1 MARRNRLRIA
11 AGVAAAGLLLSVV
24 LRWESARHAITGE
37 ASRCAI
43 SAAFDCD
50 KVAASDYSRALGLP
64 LSTWG
69 AAYFLLLLL
78 LLLDGRGSGGSRV
91 LAALGLPVAA
101 FLAYVSWFEIGS
113 LCLYCTGMQLC
124 IVAVFALLW
133 GTPWRAG
140 DPRGGLTALVVAALA
155 LLGERAVQSRV
166 DLLALDAQPEHGA
179 LRLDVSDALVL
190 GDLSTPV
197 SVVIFFDFGCDHCK
211 RCYGK
216 AAELVRRYPS
226 GVHVMLKHWPLDR
239 ECNREISK
247 TVHPGACLA
256 ARAGTAAARLGKSA
270 EALTYL
276 TGFREFLPP
285 AIDELGRQLGIGRE
299 AWDALVEGADT
310 RAVLE
315 RDVRDGHRMKFGAV
329 PRVFINGHYVDS
341 DRLVQRVERLLG
353 E

>member
-1 MARRNRLRIA
+1 MAQKNRLRIA
-11 AGVAAAGLLLSVV
+11 AGVAAAGILLSVT
-24 LRWESARHAITGE
+24 LRWESARHTITGE

-50 KVAASDYSRALGLP
+50 KVAASEYSRALGLP

-69 AAYFLLLLL
+69 AAYFLVLLLW
-78 LLLDGRGSGGSRV
+78 LLDGRGSGGSRV
-91 LAALGLPVAA
+91 LAALGLPVVA
-101 FLAYVSWFEIGS
+101 FLAYVSRFEIGS

-124 IVAVFALLW
+124 IVALFALLR
-133 GTPWRAG
+133 GTPWGLGGPRA
-140 DPRGGLTALVVAALA
+140 GLTALIVAALA
-155 LLGERAVQSRV
+155 FLGESAVQSRV
-166 DLLALDAQPEHGA
+166 ELLALHAQPEHAA

-197 SVVIFFDFGCDHCK
+197 SVVIFFDFGCNYCK

-216 AAELVRRYPS
+216 AAELVRRYPA

-239 ECNREISK
+239 ECNGGLSRTI
-247 TVHPGACLA
+247 HPGACLA
-256 ARAGTAAARLGKSA
+256 ARAGTAAAMLGKSA

-285 AIDELGRQLGIGRE
+285 VIEELGRRLGLGRE
-299 AWDALVEGADT
+299 EWRARVDGADT
-310 RAVLE
+310 RAILD
-315 RDVRDGHRMKFGAV
+315 RDVRDGHLMKFGAV

-341 DRLVQRVERLLG
+341 DRLVPRVERLLG